1 MFTAEKQK
9 PRDELKC
16 PFWLEDTDLKYG
28 STEFMEEREIGF
40 WEKLIERYLKPL
52 DFKEEHKKK
61 VEKDLLQL
69 RNKVCLAFLL
79 MNALFVTIVYTL
91 TEVNKQEHGS
101 LSIKIPCHTNSD
113 SGYGQGHI
121 EPISFAFT
129 AVFGLMLL
137 VQFVCMLFHR
147 YSTLLHVISFSE
159 INFKKKVRD
168 TLFRGNEDEKKE
180 IDVNEGLELVR
191 QMQSDNHD
199 ADSDTT
205 SVCSFK
211 TDTESEYDGD
221 TIGPNRGRDLW
232 KKLAKRRRHMTRN
245 TLSKNFLR
253 NFSKLQ
259 KVVDSEETASINP
272 ESNEDIDKD
281 PEENRINFFRQRF
294 GAKRLTHKSMKTVV
308 TMIQNEGIKEQI
320 KRKGEHME
328 KLKQLEREKVKGRFK
343 AAALKV
349 NAGRKISISNIV
361 SQAKQ
366 REKLEQLGEKIEQ
379 MKPKISQTGSGVP
392 SGDLDVVP
400 EQRDSISVSSE
411 SKSSDDNE
419 NINRLPDGSDSE
431 SDHSNYRER
440 AVGGRFHVGNSHD
453 SNSLTNSDVLF

>member
-1 MFTAEKQK
+1 MVIIRFLISKLESSFFFTVNPLFKAEKQK

-28 STEFMEEREIGF
+28 STIPMEEREIGF
-40 WEKLIERYLKPL
+40 WENFIEKYLKPL
-52 DFKEEHKKK
+52 EYKEEHKKK

-91 TEVNKQEHGS
+91 TEVNKQEHGT
-101 LSIKIPCHTNSD
+101 LSVKIPCQTNSD

-129 AVFGLMLL
+129 AVFGIMLF

-147 YSTLLHVISFSE
+147 YSTLLHVISSSE

-168 TLFRGNEDEKKE
+168 TLFRENGDEQRE
-180 IDVNEGLELVR
+180 IGVEEGLELVR

-199 ADSDTT
+199 ADSDTS
-205 SVCSFK
+205 SVCPSIA
-211 TDTESEYDGD
+211 DNESEYDGD
-221 TIGPNRGRDLW
+221 TIGPNKGKDLW
-232 KKLAKRRRHMTRN
+232 KKLAKRRHHMTRN

-259 KVVDSEETASINP
+259 KVVDSEETASMNP
-272 ESNEDIDKD
+272 ESNEDNGKN
-281 PEENRINFFRQRF
+281 PEENRISFIREAVGPNRF
-294 GAKRLTHKSMKTVV
+294 THKSMKTVV

-320 KRKGEHME
+320 KRKGEHMD
-328 KLKQLEREKVKGRFK
+328 KLKQLERERVKGKFK
-343 AAALKV
+343 SAALKV
-349 NAGRKISISNIV
+349 GGGRKISISNIV

-366 REKLEQLGEKIEQ
+366 KQKLEQIDEKIEQ
-379 MKPKISQTGSGVP
+379 MKLKTSKSGSGVP
-392 SGDLDVVP
+392 SEDLDVVP
-400 EQRDSISVSSE
+400 DDSISVSRE
-411 SKSSDDNE
+411 STSSDDNDD
-419 NINRLPDGSDSE
+419 ITHLPDDSDSE
-431 SDHSNYRER
+431 N
-440 AVGGRFHVGNSHD
+440 D
-453 SNSLTNSDVLF
+453 SNSMTNSDVLF